1 MHARSE
7 GRPRPVAIE
16 QQQFDIAHAKYAAQR
31 RQIDRSQAAVVAVF
45 YPTIDHDSV
54 VPPIDPQLAA
64 APTA

>member
-54 VPPIDPQLAA
+54 VPR
-64 APTA
+64 